1 MSHPE
6 EEELSSPTDV
16 STHVPASPREGDT
29 FFYHLSG
36 FGLKPTAKPQK
47 EASGAMRFSTSF
59 ATAWFCAAC
68 SGAHFGDPHSD
79 FCLTPLQ
86 TRSRRRTQL
95 AHGSVTPSWHGG
107 TGHTSAFALG
117 DWGLVPLPVEVG
129 AMDRGCSERSTAGGS
144 ELTPWKLSASQ
155 WDMPPRQSSDPAFP
169 KRQGSAQHRRGQKII
184 TSTLQASK
192 GNSRWG
198 SLLWLCRSN
207 LAHPKLLPGAR
218 TRPQSP
224 QAPAAPRCLPSTS
237 PWCSTQDTGQTAAQ
251 TRSKASYTP

>member
-107 TGHTSAFALG
+107 TGHISAFALG
-117 DWGLVPLPVEVG
+117 DWGVGPTPSGGRSHGQGMLRKIHSRGFRAYPMKAQCFPVGHATQAELRSSLPQEAG
-129 AMDRGCSERSTAGGS
+129 LGTA
-144 ELTPWKLSASQ
+144 P
-155 WDMPPRQSSDPAFP
+155 
-169 KRQGSAQHRRGQKII
+169 
-184 TSTLQASK
+184 
-192 GNSRWG
+192 
-198 SLLWLCRSN
+198 
-207 LAHPKLLPGAR
+207 
-218 TRPQSP
+218 
-224 QAPAAPRCLPSTS
+224 
-237 PWCSTQDTGQTAAQ
+237 
-251 TRSKASYTP
+251 